1 MLHRTLLLAAS
12 ICALG
17 APPCAATPVPAAQNP
32 APQDPASASSD
43 ERQALRI
50 TPVVAVAAEV
60 GPAVVNIYQD
70 VTQRQQLPW
79 PYSHFS
85 PTTRSATSLGSGLII
100 DPDGFI
106 LTNAHVIAPQGRIRV
121 QLTTGETLQ
130 AHVVQLDPANDVAL
144 LKVTAEGP
152 LPIARLGTSADVMV
166 GETVV
171 AIGNP
176 LGNASS
182 VTSGIVSSIF
192 RDVQIPGTQGER
204 FRDIIQLDAAIN
216 PGNSGGPLLNVL
228 GDVIGIN
235 WAIARD
241 AEGIGFAIPIDR
253 VRESLVDTLFNP
265 MVLANVTTGLA
276 LTADPLERTVHVGSV
291 TPGGSAEAAGLR
303 RGDKVVSL
311 DGHGIGWEFDFNKV
325 LYHSHPG
332 DNLPIVIERG
342 GDVIKASLTVA
353 AEESPMHY
361 LWRTLGLRVV
371 DHPTFFG
378 VMVDSVDPRGVA
390 AQLPL
395 RKGDLIDGMNG
406 QNVNNTLDLFEVV
419 RALPERQGVLVNL
432 FRNGQGLRGRV
443 VLR

>member
-1 MLHRTLLLAAS
+1 MLHRALLLAVS
-12 ICALG
+12 LG
-17 APPCAATPVPAAQNP
+17 ALVALPCSAAPGPGPQDAAQ
-32 APQDPASASSD
+32 ASREESQ
-43 ERQALRI
+43 RLRL
-50 TPVVAVAAEV
+50 TPVVAAAAKV

-85 PTTRSATSLGSGLII
+85 PTTRTATSLGSGLII

-121 QLTTGETLQ
+121 QLTSGETLQ
-130 AHVVQLDPANDVAL
+130 ARVVQLDPANDVAL
-144 LKVTAEGP
+144 LKVTADRP
-152 LPIARLGTSADVMV
+152 LPTARLGTSADIMV

-192 RDVQIPGTQGER
+192 RDVQIPGTHGER

-253 VRESLVDTLFNP
+253 VRESLVDNLFNP
-265 MVLANVTTGLA
+265 MILANVTVGLS
-276 LTADPLERTVHVGSV
+276 LEGDPTERTVHVGAIS
-291 TPGGSAEAAGLR
+291 PGGSADNAGLR
-303 RGDKVVSL
+303 AGDRVVSL
-311 DGHGIGWEFDFNKV
+311 AGHDVAWEFDFNKV
-325 LYHSHPG
+325 LYHSEPG
-332 DNLPIVIERG
+332 DALPIVVERAG
-342 GDVIKASLTVA
+342 ELIPASLLLA
-353 AEESPMHY
+353 AQESPMQY

-371 DHPTFFG
+371 DHPTYFG

-395 RKGDLIDGMNG
+395 RQGDLIDGLNG
-406 QNVNNTLDLFEVV
+406 TDVNSTLDLFEVV
-419 RALPERQGVLVNL
+419 RSMPAGQGVLVNL